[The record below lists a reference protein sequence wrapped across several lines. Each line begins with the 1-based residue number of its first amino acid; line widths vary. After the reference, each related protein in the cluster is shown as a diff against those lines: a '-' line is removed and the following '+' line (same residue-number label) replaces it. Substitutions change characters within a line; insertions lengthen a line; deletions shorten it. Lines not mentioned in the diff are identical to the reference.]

1 MTYLESCRGLTEA
14 VSNLVDSLQNAGY
27 SNPEIGGVFS
37 NITELIKRGHSVDS
51 LLEKELNKL

>member
-14 VSNLVDSLQNAGY
+14 VYNLVDSLQNAGY
-27 SNPEIGGVFS
+27 SNPEIGSVFS
-37 NITELIKRGHSVDS
+37 NITELMKRGHNVDA